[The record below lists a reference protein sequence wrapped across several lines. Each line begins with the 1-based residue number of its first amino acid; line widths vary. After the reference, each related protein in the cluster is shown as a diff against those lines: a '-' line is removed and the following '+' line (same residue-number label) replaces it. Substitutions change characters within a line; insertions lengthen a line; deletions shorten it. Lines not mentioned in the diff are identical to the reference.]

1 MKPKSLNRNTGAFGE
16 SIGEA
21 YLAKLGY
28 RILERNVR
36 SPFGEIDLVA
46 DDKGTVVF
54 VEIKTR
60 RNLSYGF
67 PEESVGRRKQKKLAS
82 LASWY
87 LMHYPKRNPQVRFD
101 VLSILLS
108 DHKPEIRLIQQAFEV

>member
-1 MKPKSLNRNTGAFGE
+1 M
-16 SIGEA
+16 
-21 YLAKLGY
+21 
-28 RILERNVR
+28 
-36 SPFGEIDLVA
+36 SPLRARVEKGRLVLDEPTTLPDGTVIDLVA